1 MENYTIFEVEA
12 RSFEGRIPLKHK
24 FTITAKDE
32 EEAYN
37 AVITRWPELYDITI
51 TCLHGKQI

>member
-51 TCLHGKQI
+51 TCLHGK